1 MMVLSLVACVDW
13 AVRMACLEQLP
24 AEYRERERERERER
38 KLITLFIYTESHEFH
53 NFLLPTHSLS
63 TFTAAQDSCVMTYLL

>member
-53 NFLLPTHSLS
+53 NFITHPLTVNFYGCSGQLY
-63 TFTAAQDSCVMTYLL
+63 VMTYLL